1 MFNKLLNILFPESCP
16 LCQRPSLDHNTAPIC
31 TECWQGIRPHNGPR
45 CQKCGKPFVS
55 GISTTCAD
63 CIQSEP
69 YFRNASSFG
78 PHNGALKK
86 AINLF
91 KYHGIKR
98 LAGPLSD
105 IMLRMNIPPVD
116 TVVPVPLHKKRLRQR
131 EFNQS
136 ALLAKN
142 TAKTLDIS
150 LILDCLVKIR
160 DTTPQ
165 VGMNSKSRLKN
176 VKKAFIIKDSS
187 IIRNRNIL
195 LVDDVFTTGATV
207 RECSRMLKKAG
218 AHNVYVI
225 TLAHGV
231 MDSAV
236 I

>member
-1 MFNKLLNILFPESCP
+1 MLNALLNILFPESCP
-16 LCQRPSLDHNTAPIC
+16 TCQRPSLDHNTAPIC
-31 TECWQGIRPHNGPR
+31 TECWQGILPHDGPG

-69 YFRNASSFG
+69 YFRNARSFG
-78 PHNGALKK
+78 PHKGALKK

-105 IMLRMNIPPVD
+105 VMHRISIPSVD
-116 TVVPVPLHKKRLRQR
+116 AVIPVPLYKKRLRQR

-136 ALLAKN
+136 ALLAKR
-142 TAKTLDIS
+142 TAKQLGIPFTP
-150 LILDCLVKIR
+150 DCLARIR

-165 VGMNSKSRLKN
+165 VGMNSNDRFKN

-187 IIRNRNIL
+187 VIRDRNIL

-207 RECSRMLKKAG
+207 RECSRIMKKAG
-218 AHNVYVI
+218 AQNVYVR

-231 MDSAV
+231 MNS
-236 I
+236 